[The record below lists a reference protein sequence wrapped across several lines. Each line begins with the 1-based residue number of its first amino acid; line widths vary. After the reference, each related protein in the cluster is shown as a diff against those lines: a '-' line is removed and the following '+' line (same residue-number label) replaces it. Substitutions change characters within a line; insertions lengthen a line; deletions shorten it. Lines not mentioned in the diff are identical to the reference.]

1 MIWIGNARDI
11 ELTAREAYKLTVC
24 EKKYKDVMK
33 EVFSH
38 VNKGIDCSI
47 REHMGYSSKVA
58 QINLEKILESH
69 GMMSFMDRVMND
81 IVGKYRQLGYF
92 VTLKESFVQDSVII
106 ISWSERDL
114 ARLRRI
120 KR

>member
-11 ELTAREAYKLTVC
+11 ELTAQEAYKLTVC

-33 EVFSH
+33 EVFSY

-47 REHMGYSSKVA
+47 REHMSYSSKVA

-92 VTLKESFVQDSVII
+92 VTLKESFEKDSVII

-114 ARLRRI
+114 ARLSRI